1 MMIRQIVLNLVFVVG
16 LLGIFDRADAQDPYL
31 RQLYGRGVHA
41 YYSGDY
47 INAQKHLDDAIRYGI
62 NDPRAYYFRGLTK
75 AHNGNSYD
83 AESDY
88 RMAATLEVR
97 GAGTYDIGHALI
109 RIQGHHRLE
118 LEKIRRD
125 VLISFRGQRPAMPDT
140 FSTEPMLPAE
150 PLLPSGPPAGLVPD
164 PIADEP
170 DSEVDPF
177 ADEPDSEV
185 DPFGGDDAAAEVD
198 DLEEDPF
205 GVDEADADEDPFG
218 VDKADA
224 DEDPF
229 GGDEAAD
236 EDPFGVDEADADE
249 DPFGVDEAADE
260 DPFGVDEAD
269 ADEDP
274 FGGDEAADEDPF
286 GVDEAADEDPFGGDE
301 AADED
306 PFGGDEADD
315 DIGAADEAADD
326 KGADAGEDPFADEAE
341 VMDE

>member
-249 DPFGVDEAADE
+249 DPFG
-260 DPFGVDEAD
+260 G
-269 ADEDP
+269 
-274 FGGDEAADEDPF
+274 
-286 GVDEAADEDPFGGDE
+286 DEAADEDPFGGDE

>member
-170 DSEVDPF
+170 DSEVN
-177 ADEPDSEV
+177 
-185 DPFGGDDAAAEVD
+185 PFGGDDAAAEVD

-205 GVDEADADEDPFG
+205 GVDEAD
-218 VDKADA
+218 
-224 DEDPF
+224 
-229 GGDEAAD
+229 
-236 EDPFGVDEADADE
+236 
-249 DPFGVDEAADE
+249 
-260 DPFGVDEAD
+260 
-269 ADEDP
+269 
-274 FGGDEAADEDPF
+274 
-286 GVDEAADEDPFGGDE
+286 
-301 AADED
+301 ADED